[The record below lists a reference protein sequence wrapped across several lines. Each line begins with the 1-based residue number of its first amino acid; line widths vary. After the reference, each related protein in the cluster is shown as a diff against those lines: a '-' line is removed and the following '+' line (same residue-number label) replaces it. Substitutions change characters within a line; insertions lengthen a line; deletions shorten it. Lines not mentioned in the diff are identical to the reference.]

1 MAVKPPPEEKKGDG
15 WIVSYA
21 DLMTLLFA
29 AFVVLYG
36 LKPEGEVKA
45 ILGVMSSIQ
54 EAFDEMPER
63 IPTEEREGPVH
74 DGNHAFAFFKANSLT
89 QPIIKKYR
97 HSEFVTPIINKD
109 LETLQ
114 KIIDSVLGK
123 VDRQRAAPAKADIVS
138 VAKVEKGFKIIL
150 LSTFLFEAGQYK
162 IGRDAW
168 YGVERIGEA
177 LKNLDANI
185 LVEGHSDNLPSD
197 GDFSNWE
204 LSSLRATSV
213 ARILMD
219 RVGIPAERVA
229 VAGYADKHPRAT
241 NMTPEGRSLNRRVE
255 IQVKYD

>member
-1 MAVKPPPEEKKGDG
+1 VASPPPPDEKKGEG

-54 EAFDEMPER
+54 EAFVEMPER
-63 IPTEEREGPVH
+63 IPQEEKEGPIH
-74 DGNHAFAFFKANSLT
+74 DGNYVFDFFKADKLT
-89 QPIIKKYR
+89 EPVIKKYR
-97 HSEFVTPIINKD
+97 HSEFVTAVINKD

-114 KIIDSVLGK
+114 KVIDKTLGK
-123 VDRQRAAPAKADIVS
+123 PDRPSAAPAKADVIS

-150 LSTFLFEAGQYK
+150 ASTFLFDSGTYE
-162 IGRDAW
+162 IGRDSYRA
-168 YGVERIGEA
+168 VERIGEA
-177 LKNLDANI
+177 LKDIDARI
-185 LVEGHSDNLPSD
+185 LVDGHTDNLPAD
-197 GDFSNWE
+197 GPLSNWA

-213 ARILMD
+213 ARVLMD
-219 RVGIPAERVA
+219 RVGIPAEKVA
-229 VAGYADKHPRAT
+229 IAGYADKHPRAT